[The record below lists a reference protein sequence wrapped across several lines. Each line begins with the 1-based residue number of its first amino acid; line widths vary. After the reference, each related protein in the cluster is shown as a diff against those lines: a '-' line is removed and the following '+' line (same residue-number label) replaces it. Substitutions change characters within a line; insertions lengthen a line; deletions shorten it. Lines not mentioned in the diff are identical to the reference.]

1 MEKVLNAIPP
11 TWKNMPRVGNKLPS
25 PQHHCRVR
33 DRPREN
39 LGDLAYDTQL
49 KGDVKSLHC
58 QVQGYPVIHIY
69 WLLTM
74 GGRHIHAATGHFRPF
89 PMCHILAWFGISI
102 FIQVPTLFFYLEL
115 CNHHPIPSQKTYV
128 RDDNPK
134 FLTTP
139 FTWEARSG
147 GLGRSFTT
155 QSILL
160 CLGLFINSIVS
171 SSLTLRRN
179 SRTKFSILLTKGSCW
194 KHCPFCFSVFWNQH
208 THTNTSFSSKSCVFV
223 FPG

>member
-1 MEKVLNAIPP
+1 MEKVLNATPP
-11 TWKNMPRVGNKLPS
+11 TWKTMPRVGNKLPPA
-25 PQHHCRVR
+25 PQHHSRVR
-33 DRPREN
+33 EQTQRE
-39 LGDLAYDTQL
+39 LRRSCLWHPIKRWRQ
-49 KGDVKSLHC
+49 SLDC
-58 QVQGYPVIHIY
+58 QVQGYPVIRIY
-69 WLLTM
+69 WLLTT
-74 GGRHIHAATGHFRPF
+74 GGRHTHAAIGHFRPF

-115 CNHHPIPSQKTYV
+115 CHHHPIPSQKTYV

-134 FLTTP
+134 FLTTQ
-139 FTWEARSG
+139 FTWEACSG

-208 THTNTSFSSKSCVFV
+208 THTHKHFL
-223 FPG
+223 